1 MGNYTKADIKEM
13 KRLLRK
19 TKDTVIYRKYHS
31 VVLHMKGYNNVKIAE
46 LVDVDRKT
54 VGRYVQQF
62 KEGGIESLV
71 PKKSTGRPRLL
82 DKFQEQE
89 LYVTISNHTPE
100 DVGFDGIKNW
110 TAKIACEW
118 VFRKFGVRYSINGML
133 EMFHRLNLSYTRP
146 TYVLAKADPVKQAQ
160 FMADFEDIKKTP

>member
-1 MGNYTKADIKEM
+1 MKNYEKVEIKEM

-19 TKDTVIYRKYHS
+19 TKDTVIYRKYQS
-31 VVLHMKGYNNVKIAE
+31 VLLHMKGYNNTKIAE

-54 VGRYVQQF
+54 VGRYIQRF
-62 KEGGIESLV
+62 KEGGIEALI

-82 DKFQEQE
+82 DKYQEQE
-89 LYVTISNHTPE
+89 LYMTISGSIPE
-100 DVGFDGIKNW
+100 DAGFDGIKNW

-118 VFRKFGVRYSINGML
+118 VFRKFGVRYSVNGML